1 MTVEL
6 ERLEAK
12 FAVAGVA
19 DPGDLDLYFR
29 GCGNLRRLLEG
40 LGLERRARD
49 VTTII
54 DTVAETSWSSGLRD
68 RMTAK
73 EPIE

>member
-12 FAVAGVA
+12 FAHAGVA
-19 DPGDLDLYFR
+19 ASSDLDLYFR

-40 LGLERRARD
+40 LMDRRARD
-49 VTTII
+49 ITGTVIDGTATTAWSPLRGEMK
-54 DTVAETSWSSGLRD
+54 DTVDG
-68 RMTAK
+68 
-73 EPIE
+73 